1 MTRIWMLL
9 ATLGIAASLQAW
21 GCGVEEDR
29 SSSDADTD
37 GDADSDA
44 DTDGDTDADSDTY
57 ADSDSDGDECS
68 EDAKLVYVV
77 DADGGF
83 RRFDPVAKTFTT
95 VVPALVCGS
104 GGTPFSMAV
113 SRDDTAYVLFWDG
126 ASCVGI
132 NAVNIHNG
140 ECGGLVDFEC
150 DQYGFSTFGMGF
162 ATDGAETDEETLYIG
177 KADTGGSQLAS
188 LDLESWT
195 VTPIGPISD
204 APELTGNQ
212 NGELWA
218 FFAWAATPKV
228 AQIDKASGEESNV
241 VMLPELGGSAAF
253 AFAYWGGDFYLFH
266 APIPEF
272 TTVYRL
278 HEGVLEE
285 WVTQEATGFQVVG
298 AGVSTCAPTVI
309 E

>member
-1 MTRIWMLL
+1 MTRTWIRLWVS
-9 ATLGIAASLQAW
+9 AGIAAAW
-21 GCGVEEDR
+21 MASGCGADEARTGGDGDADGDTDTDT
-29 SSSDADTD
+29 DADTD
-37 GDADSDA
+37 VDTDA
-44 DTDGDTDADSDTY
+44 DTDTDTDT
-57 ADSDSDGDECS
+57 ECS

-77 DADGGF
+77 DGDGGF
-83 RRFDPVAKTFTT
+83 RRFDPVAKTFETI
-95 VVPALVCGS
+95 VPILDCAS

-113 SRDDTAYVLFWDG
+113 ARDDTAYVLYWDG
-126 ASCVGI
+126 MGGCVGL
-132 NAVNIHNG
+132 NAVNIHDG
-140 ECGGLVDFEC
+140 TCFGLTDFVCGTS
-150 DQYGFSTFGMGF
+150 GFSTFGMGY
-162 ATDGAETDEETLYIG
+162 ATDGAATSEETLYIG
-177 KADTGGSQLAS
+177 KSTTGGSQLAS
-188 LDLESWT
+188 VDTTSWA

-228 AQIDKASGEESNV
+228 AQLDKTTGTESNTV
-241 VMLPELGGSAAF
+241 LLSELSGDAAF

-266 APIPEF
+266 APLIEF

-278 HEGVLEE
+278 HEGELTVWVPPEE
-285 WVTQEATGFQVVG
+285 TGFQVVG